1 MRRCSFAISTVAIAM
16 ILVAP
21 MTAQSRP
28 VLPPVKPI
36 LSPPLP
42 TARPKAAPQASKHA
56 ARTVSISA
64 RPHRQPVYSALTL
77 RDEDSGALPTLPA
90 PVTLRPMLGWPSLVA
105 EARKYMGTNP
115 TSRKRLWCAT
125 FMNFIL
131 AKAGYAGTGS
141 DAARS
146 FVSYGRR
153 IREPRIGAIA
163 VLTRG
168 KNGGHVG
175 IVTGIDQTGNP
186 IILSGNHGRKV
197 GEGVYSRSRVIAYV
211 MPTDRQHVAVASARP
226 SVAAGRASDAPT
238 EEGIA
243 SPITELLAAINEE
256 TPQASEHTGP
266 DARQARRMPP
276 PAARRAFAQEFRE
289 QELREQEL
297 RGQQTRGQE
306 TRRREARAVRAPQ
319 RTAARTSA
327 RPSLQAYRVVEQA
340 PGTPQ
345 RRGVSPESELARFFG
360 GR

>member
-1 MRRCSFAISTVAIAM
+1 MRRSFLVILAVASPM
-16 ILVAP
+16 IVTAP
-21 MTAQSRP
+21 TLAQSRP
-28 VLPPVKPI
+28 MLPPVKPI

-42 TARPKAAPQASKHA
+42 TARPKTAPQAAKHAAKHA

-64 RPHRQPVYSALTL
+64 RPHRQPAYSALTL
-77 RDEDSGALPTLPA
+77 RDEDSGALPTRPA
-90 PVTLRPMLGWPSLVA
+90 PVTSRPMLGWPSLIA

-125 FMNFIL
+125 FMNFVL

-153 IREPRIGAIA
+153 IHEPRIGAIA

-168 KNGGHVG
+168 KRGGHVG
-175 IVTGIDQTGNP
+175 IVTGIDKSGNP

-226 SVAAGRASDAPT
+226 SLAGGRASDAPA
-238 EEGIA
+238 EEGVA
-243 SPITELLAAINEE
+243 SPITELLAAINDEK
-256 TPQASEHTGP
+256 PQASERR
-266 DARQARRMPP
+266 AQAMRMPP
-276 PAARRAFAQEFRE
+276 ADARHAFAQE
-289 QELREQEL
+289 
-297 RGQQTRGQE
+297 TRGQE
-306 TRRREARAVRAPQ
+306 TRRQETRRQAPQ
-319 RTAARTSA
+319 RVAARTA
-327 RPSLQAYRVVEQA
+327 PQPALQAYRVVEQG
-340 PGTPQ
+340 PVETRQ
-345 RRGVSPESELARFFG
+345 RRGAAPESALGRFFG